1 MLRIGYVFDTDLIS
15 GQPELSPAGKADL
28 DALQSA
34 GCNVV
39 RIETG
44 SRRRSGYGP
53 VLQSVLE
60 FAGQDDEILV
70 MRADQLASSATAIL
84 TMIQD
89 LQERH
94 VTLKILDDGLSNQGE
109 VGETLIKALKAIS
122 SLEAPSLRRL
132 NGNGRLGARVRTDA
146 DEILSLK
153 ARGMAATEIASTL
166 GVSRM
171 TVWRKLKQVANQTA

>member
-1 MLRIGYVFDTDLIS
+1 MLRIGYVFDTDLIG
-15 GQPELSPAGKADL
+15 GQPELSSAGKADL
-28 DALQSA
+28 AALQAS

-44 SRRRSGYGP
+44 ARRRSGYGP

-84 TMIQD
+84 AMIQD
-89 LQERH
+89 LQNRH
-94 VTLKILDDGLSNQGE
+94 VALKILDDGLSNQGE

-122 SLEAPSLRRL
+122 SLEAPSQRRL
-132 NGNGRLGARVRTDA
+132 NGTGRPGGRVRTDA

-171 TVWRKLKQVANQTA
+171 TVWRKLKQVSNQTA

>member
-1 MLRIGYVFDTDLIS
+1 MLRIGYVFDTALIS
-15 GQPELSPAGKADL
+15 GQPELSSAGKADL
-28 DALQSA
+28 GALEAA

-44 SRRRSGYGP
+44 GRRRIGYGP

-60 FAGQDDEILV
+60 FAGQGDEVLV

-84 TMIQD
+84 AMIQN
-89 LQERH
+89 LQDRQ
-94 VTLKILDDGLSNQGE
+94 VTLKIVEDGLSNQGE
-109 VGETLIKALKAIS
+109 IGETLIKALKAIS
-122 SLEAPSLRRL
+122 SLEAPSQRRL
-132 NGNGRLGARVRTDA
+132 NSGGSSPRTRTDA

-153 ARGMAATEIASTL
+153 ARGMAASEIANTL

-171 TVWRKLKQVANQTA
+171 TVWRKLKQVSNQTA

>member
-1 MLRIGYVFDTDLIS
+1 MLRIGYVFDTDLIG
-15 GQPELSPAGKADL
+15 GQPDLSPAGQADR
-28 DALQSA
+28 DALEAA

-44 SRRRSGYGP
+44 TRRRSGYGP

-60 FAGQDDEILV
+60 FAGQGDEVLV
-70 MRADQLASSATAIL
+70 MRADQIANSASAIL
-84 TMIQD
+84 HMVQTLQD
-89 LQERH
+89 RN
-94 VTLKILDDGLSNQGE
+94 VTVRILEPGLSSQGD
-109 VGETLIKALKAIS
+109 VGETLIKTLKAIS

-132 NGNGRLGARVRTDA
+132 NGNGRPGARVRTDA

-171 TVWRKLKQVANQTA
+171 TVWRKLKQVSNQTA